1 MNRDLNPMFKV
12 GHRLFAANLSKSY
25 HRKQVVRDVSIDLH
39 QGEIVGLLGRN
50 GAGKTTSFGMIVGLV
65 HPDQGRIY
73 LDDQEITGLPLYQ
86 RARKGIGY
94 LAQEPTIFR
103 GLTVRQNILAV
114 LEYQKDLSRA
124 DRLDRLEE
132 SLERIGLS
140 GLANQV
146 AATLSGG
153 EKRRQ
158 EIARALAT
166 QPHFILLDEPFSGVD
181 PIAVGEIQGIIK
193 GLRNLNIGILITD
206 HSVRETL
213 EVTNRSYIIHEGE
226 VIKSGVPAEIVNDP
240 EVRRLY
246 LGEQFY
252 MRDHSGLRHD
262 A

>member
-1 MNRDLNPMFKV
+1 MNQDLETPFKI

-25 HRKQVVRDVSIDLH
+25 HRKQVVRDVSIDLN

-65 HPDQGRIY
+65 RPDQGRIY

-114 LEYQKDLSRA
+114 LEYQDLSRA
-124 DRLDRLEE
+124 DRLERLEE
-132 SLERIGLS
+132 SLERIGLN

-153 EKRRQ
+153 EKRRL

-213 EVTNRSYIIHEGE
+213 EVTDRSYIIHEGE

-252 MRDHSGLRHD
+252 MRDHSGLHHD

>member
-1 MNRDLNPMFKV
+1 MDSMFKI
-12 GHRLFAANLSKSY
+12 GHRLFAANLSKTY
-25 HRKQVVRDVSIDLH
+25 HHKQVVRDVSIDLH

-65 HPDQGRIY
+65 RPDQGRIY
-73 LDDQEITGLPLYQ
+73 LDDREITGLPLYQ

-114 LEYQKDLSRA
+114 LEYQRNLSRA
-124 DRLDRLEE
+124 DRRERLEE

-140 GLANQV
+140 GLADQV

-153 EKRRQ
+153 EKRRL

-213 EVTNRSYIIHEGE
+213 EVTDRSYIIHEGE

-252 MRDHSGLRHD
+252 MRDHSGLQHD

>member
-1 MNRDLNPMFKV
+1 MNRDLESPFKL
-12 GHRLFAANLSKSY
+12 GHRLFAANLHKTY
-25 HRKQVVRDVSIDLH
+25 HRKQVVRDGSIDLH

-65 HPDQGRIY
+65 RPDQGRIY

-94 LAQEPTIFR
+94 LAQDPTIFR
-103 GLTVRQNILAV
+103 GLTVRQTILAV
-114 LEYQKDLSRA
+114 LEYQNLSRA
-124 DRLDRLEE
+124 DRRDRLEE

-153 EKRRQ
+153 EKRRL

-213 EVTNRSYIIHEGE
+213 EVTDRSYIIHEGE
-226 VIKSGVPAEIVNDP
+226 VIKSGVPANIVNDP

-246 LGEQFY
+246 LGEQFLY
-252 MRDHSGLRHD
+252 AGP
-262 A
+262 